1 MASISNLVLD
11 IDIDVA
17 NAEITVDYDISFSS
31 FDVNSNLTYL
41 ETCRI
46 VEKDPPPE
54 DGTDDAVTGMITGFL
69 PFALVASNGVNSLH
83 RTRTRTIPKAQ
94 LDRDAGIDEI
104 RAVVTL
110 TPQLPTAATRES
122 NLITG
127 EFA

>member
-17 NAEITVDYDISFSS
+17 NAEITVDYDINFSS
-31 FDVNSNLTYL
+31 FDVNSNVTYL

-46 VEKDPPPE
+46 VEKDLPPE
-54 DGTDDAVTGMITGFL
+54 DGTDDAVTPMIPGFL
-69 PFALVASNGVNSLH
+69 PFAFVSSNGLNSLH
-83 RTRTRTIPKAQ
+83 RTRTKTIPKSQ
-94 LDRDAGIDEI
+94 LDKDVGTDEI

-122 NLITG
+122 NQVTAN
-127 EFA
+127 FA